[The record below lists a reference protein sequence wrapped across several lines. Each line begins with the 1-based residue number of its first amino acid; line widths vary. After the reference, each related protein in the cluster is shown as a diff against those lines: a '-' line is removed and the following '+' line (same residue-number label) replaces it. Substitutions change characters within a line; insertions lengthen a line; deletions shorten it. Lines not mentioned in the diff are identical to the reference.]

1 MVSLALT
8 FPSTSSDVRFI
19 SLASVLLQLF
29 LCILF
34 IITFSVNF
42 VSHTNFFLINCF
54 GSSFITHN
62 SITNGSI
69 ELIIISGCFLTL
81 GTDSEAESVSTTF
94 SSLADDSWFAK
105 TSLAVLCSA
114 RPPKQLFQVFTR
126 TDDLAPVF
134 VQRLSIFI
142 RNCKGNWSFSKL

>member
-42 VSHTNFFLINCF
+42 VSHTNYFPIDRF
-54 GSSFITHN
+54 GSSFITVN
-62 SITNGSI
+62 SITTGSI
-69 ELIIISGCFLTL
+69 EPIIISGCSWGFLTL
-81 GTDSEAESVSTTF
+81 GTDSEAESVSTTI

-105 TSLAVLCSA
+105 TSLAVLSSA
-114 RPPKQLFQVFTR
+114 RPTKQSCF
-126 TDDLAPVF
+126 
-134 VQRLSIFI
+134 
-142 RNCKGNWSFSKL
+142 KFSLELMI